1 MKSKKASRRGA
12 QTASKDDGT
21 LTDRAYHG
29 LEEMI
34 VTLQLPP
41 GTVLSEHTLATKL
54 KIGRTPI
61 REALQRLAR
70 DGLVVIMPR
79 RGIMVSEI
87 NLRLQLRLLEVRR
100 ELERLM
106 ARLAAERATPEE
118 RAEFAEIASGMLNA
132 ATQAD
137 DIEFMR
143 FDQRFNILI
152 AEAARN
158 EFARRSMGL
167 MNALSRRFW
176 YQHYQE
182 VADLPLAAKLH
193 AAVADAVAEKKPKI
207 AAAASDKL
215 IDYIEDFARKTLDT

>member
-1 MKSKKASRRGA
+1 LKSRLP
-12 QTASKDDGT
+12 SKPSSAAETTDGT
-21 LTDRAYHG
+21 LTDRAYHE

-34 VTLQLPP
+34 VTLQLSP
-41 GTVLSEHTLATKL
+41 GTVLSEQALALRL

-79 RGIMVSEI
+79 RGILVSEI

-106 ARLAAERATPEE
+106 ASLAAERATAEE
-118 RAEFAEIASGMLNA
+118 RQEFAAMAEAMLTA
-132 ATQAD
+132 ADQSD
-137 DIEFMR
+137 DIAFMR
-143 FDQRFNILI
+143 LDQRFNVLI

-176 YQHYQE
+176 YQHYQQ
-182 VADLPLAAKLH
+182 VADLPLTAKLH
-193 AAVADAVAEKKPKI
+193 AAVAEAVAQRKAKA
-207 AAAASDKL
+207 AAAASDRL
-215 IDYIEDFARKTLDT
+215 IDYIEDFARKTLDS